1 MLYRHYFTSR
11 PVRICQQRM
20 SPLSPKAEQEN
31 HIGSE
36 PVHKMQKVTMS
47 AAQLGKAAAAG
58 QALLIKRLS
67 EHAVLPKRGSNGAA
81 GYDLAR

>member
-1 MLYRHYFTSR
+1 M
-11 PVRICQQRM
+11 
-20 SPLSPKAEQEN
+20 
-31 HIGSE
+31 
-36 PVHKMQKVTMS
+36 HKMQKVTMS

>member
-1 MLYRHYFTSR
+1 MVCRPYITYR

-20 SPLSPKAEQEN
+20 SPLSPKSEQEN
-31 HIGSE
+31 CIGAE
-36 PVHKMQKVTMS
+36 PVQKMQKVTMG

-67 EHAVLPKRGSNGAA
+67 EHAVLPKRGSKGAA